1 MKNVFKKKQTIL
13 KKLSAQK
20 INLVQY
26 GVSQLGLFGSS
37 VRNEQTPSSD
47 IDILIDFHPEK
58 ETFQNYMAVCD
69 MLENLFKRHKIDI
82 VTVKGLSPYIGQ
94 QILNEVEYV

>member
-1 MKNVFKKKQTIL
+1 M
-13 KKLSAQK
+13 
-20 INLVQY
+20 QY

-58 ETFQNYMAVCD
+58 ETFQNYMTVCD

>member
-1 MKNVFKKKQTIL
+1 
-13 KKLSAQK
+13 
-20 INLVQY
+20 VQY

-69 MLENLFKRHKIDI
+69 MLEDLFKRHKIDI

-94 QILNEVEYV
+94 QILSEVEYV

>member
-1 MKNVFKKKQTIL
+1 MKKPTIL
-13 KKLSAQK
+13 KKLSALK

-37 VRNEQTPSSD
+37 VRNEQTPSSY

-69 MLENLFKRHKIDI
+69 MLEDMFERHKIDI
-82 VTVKGLSPYIGQ
+82 VTVKGLSTYIGQ

>member
-1 MKNVFKKKQTIL
+1 M
-13 KKLSAQK
+13 
-20 INLVQY
+20 QY

-69 MLENLFKRHKIDI
+69 MLEDMFKRHKIDI

>member
-1 MKNVFKKKQTIL
+1 MKKPTIL
-13 KKLSAQK
+13 KKLSALK

-69 MLENLFKRHKIDI
+69 MLEDMFKRHKIDI

>member
-1 MKNVFKKKQTIL
+1 MKKQTIL
-13 KKLSAQK
+13 KKLSALK

-58 ETFQNYMAVCD
+58 ETFQNYMTVCD
-69 MLENLFKRHKIDI
+69 MLENLFKSHKIHI

>member
-1 MKNVFKKKQTIL
+1 MFPNW
-13 KKLSAQK
+13 
-20 INLVQY
+20 
-26 GVSQLGLFGSS
+26 GSS
-37 VRNEQTPSSD
+37 VHNEQTPSSD
-47 IDILIDFHPEK
+47 INILIDFHPEK

-69 MLENLFKRHKIDI
+69 MLEDLFKRHKIDI

>member
-1 MKNVFKKKQTIL
+1 MKKQTIL

-69 MLENLFKRHKIDI
+69 MLEDLFKRHKIDI

>member
-1 MKNVFKKKQTIL
+1 MKKQTIL
-13 KKLSAQK
+13 KKLYALK
-20 INLVQY
+20 TNLLQY

-58 ETFQNYMAVCD
+58 ETFQNYMAVCE
-69 MLENLFKRHKIDI
+69 MLENLFKRQKLDI

>member
-1 MKNVFKKKQTIL
+1 MKKQTIL
-13 KKLSAQK
+13 KKLSALK
-20 INLVQY
+20 TNLVQY

-58 ETFQNYMAVCD
+58 ETFQNYMAVCE
-69 MLENLFKRHKIDI
+69 MLENLFKRQKLDI
-82 VTVKGLSPYIGQ
+82 VTVKGLSPYMGQ
-94 QILNEVEYV
+94 QILNEVECV

>member
-1 MKNVFKKKQTIL
+1 MKKQTIL
-13 KKLSAQK
+13 KKLSALK
-20 INLVQY
+20 TNLVQY

-58 ETFQNYMAVCD
+58 ETFQNYMAVCE
-69 MLENLFKRHKIDI
+69 MLENLFKRQKLDI

-94 QILNEVEYV
+94 QILNEVECV

>member
-1 MKNVFKKKQTIL
+1 MKKQTIL
-13 KKLSAQK
+13 KKLSALK
-20 INLVQY
+20 TNLVQY

-37 VRNEQTPSSD
+37 VRNEQTSSSD

-58 ETFQNYMAVCD
+58 ETFQNYMAVCE
-69 MLENLFKRHKIDI
+69 MLENLFKRQKLDI

>member
-1 MKNVFKKKQTIL
+1 MKKQTIL

-69 MLENLFKRHKIDI
+69 MLEDLFKRHKIDI
-82 VTVKGLSPYIGQ
+82 VTVKGLSPYIG
-94 QILNEVEYV
+94 

>member
-1 MKNVFKKKQTIL
+1 MKKQTIL
-13 KKLSAQK
+13 KKLSALK

-69 MLENLFKRHKIDI
+69 MLEDLFKRHKIDI

>member
-1 MKNVFKKKQTIL
+1 MKKQTIL
-13 KKLSAQK
+13 KKLSALK

-47 IDILIDFHPEK
+47 IDILIDFHPKK

>member
-1 MKNVFKKKQTIL
+1 M
-13 KKLSAQK
+13 
-20 INLVQY
+20 QY
-26 GVSQLGLFGSS
+26 GVSQLELFGSS

-58 ETFQNYMAVCD
+58 ETFQNYMAVCN

>member
-1 MKNVFKKKQTIL
+1 MKKPTIL
-13 KKLSAQK
+13 KKLSALK

-69 MLENLFKRHKIDI
+69 MLEDLFKRHKIHI

>member
-1 MKNVFKKKQTIL
+1 MKKQTIL

-37 VRNEQTPSSD
+37 ARNEQTPSSD
-47 IDILIDFHPEK
+47 IDILIDSHPEK
-58 ETFQNYMAVCD
+58 
-69 MLENLFKRHKIDI
+69 
-82 VTVKGLSPYIGQ
+82 
-94 QILNEVEYV
+94 

>member
-1 MKNVFKKKQTIL
+1 
-13 KKLSAQK
+13 
-20 INLVQY
+20 
-26 GVSQLGLFGSS
+26 

-69 MLENLFKRHKIDI
+69 MLEDLFKRHKIDI

-94 QILNEVEYV
+94 QILSEVEYV

>member
-1 MKNVFKKKQTIL
+1 M
-13 KKLSAQK
+13 
-20 INLVQY
+20 QY
-26 GVSQLGLFGSS
+26 SVSQLGLFGSS

-69 MLENLFKRHKIDI
+69 MLEDLFKRHKIDI

-94 QILNEVEYV
+94 QILSEVEYV

>member
-1 MKNVFKKKQTIL
+1 MKKPTIL
-13 KKLSAQK
+13 KKLSALK

-69 MLENLFKRHKIDI
+69 MLEDLFKRHKIDI

>member
-1 MKNVFKKKQTIL
+1 M
-13 KKLSAQK
+13 
-20 INLVQY
+20 QY
-26 GVSQLGLFGSS
+26 GVSQLELFGSS

-69 MLENLFKRHKIDI
+69 MLEILFKRHKIDI

>member
-1 MKNVFKKKQTIL
+1 MKKQTIL
-13 KKLSAQK
+13 KKLSALK

-69 MLENLFKRHKIDI
+69 MLEDLFKSHKIDI

>member
-1 MKNVFKKKQTIL
+1 M
-13 KKLSAQK
+13 
-20 INLVQY
+20 QY

-69 MLENLFKRHKIDI
+69 MLEDLFKRHKIDI

>member
-1 MKNVFKKKQTIL
+1 
-13 KKLSAQK
+13 
-20 INLVQY
+20 VQY

-58 ETFQNYMAVCD
+58 ETFQNYMTVCD

>member
-1 MKNVFKKKQTIL
+1 MKKQTIL
-13 KKLSAQK
+13 KKLSALK
-20 INLVQY
+20 TNLVQY

-37 VRNEQTPSSD
+37 VRNEHTPSSD

-58 ETFQNYMAVCD
+58 ETFQNYMAVCE
-69 MLENLFKRHKIDI
+69 MLENLFKRQKLDI

>member
-1 MKNVFKKKQTIL
+1 MKRQTIL

>member
-1 MKNVFKKKQTIL
+1 MKKQTIL
-13 KKLSAQK
+13 KKLSALK
-20 INLVQY
+20 TNLVQY

-58 ETFQNYMAVCD
+58 ETFQNYMAVCEI
-69 MLENLFKRHKIDI
+69 LENLFKRQKLDI

>member
-1 MKNVFKKKQTIL
+1 MKKQTIL
-13 KKLSAQK
+13 KKLSALK
-20 INLVQY
+20 TNLMQY

-37 VRNEQTPSSD
+37 VRNEQTSSSD

-58 ETFQNYMAVCD
+58 ETFQNYMAVCE
-69 MLENLFKRHKIDI
+69 MLENLFKRQKLDI

>member
-1 MKNVFKKKQTIL
+1 MKKQTIL

-20 INLVQY
+20 INLVST
-26 GVSQLGLFGSS
+26 VFPNWGSS

>member
-1 MKNVFKKKQTIL
+1 MKKQTIL
-13 KKLSAQK
+13 KKLSALK
-20 INLVQY
+20 TNLVQY

-58 ETFQNYMAVCD
+58 ETFQNYMAVCE
-69 MLENLFKRHKIDI
+69 MLENLFKRQKLDI

>member
-1 MKNVFKKKQTIL
+1 MKKQTIL

-26 GVSQLGLFGSS
+26 GVSQLGIFGSS

-69 MLENLFKRHKIDI
+69 MLEDLFKRHKIDI

>member
-1 MKNVFKKKQTIL
+1 MKKQTIL
-13 KKLSAQK
+13 KKLSALK

-69 MLENLFKRHKIDI
+69 MPEDLFNRHKIDI

-94 QILNEVEYV
+94 QILNEVESV

>member
-1 MKNVFKKKQTIL
+1 MKKQTIL
-13 KKLSAQK
+13 KKLSALK
-20 INLVQY
+20 TNLVQY

-58 ETFQNYMAVCD
+58 ETFQNYMAVCE
-69 MLENLFKRHKIDI
+69 MLENLFKRQKLDI
-82 VTVKGLSPYIGQ
+82 VTVKGLSPYMGQ

>member
-1 MKNVFKKKQTIL
+1 MKKQTIL
-13 KKLSAQK
+13 KKLSALK

-69 MLENLFKRHKIDI
+69 MLEDMFKRHKIDI